1 MEKMNWMSVINS
13 YIKEICHYSQM
24 QVFATSYY
32 QKNFFQMQID
42 ERINALID
50 NIIQIYQKEENGVLH
65 QAEQLPSGNHVFT
78 LEELALYDG
87 LDGRAAYV
95 AVSGVVYDLSRVGA
109 WAGGTHFGLFAGK
122 DMTEMFMNCHNG
134 EMVRLESIPIVGTI
148 NL

>member
-1 MEKMNWMSVINS
+1 MEKMNWKSVINS

-50 NIIQIYQKEENGVLH
+50 NIIRISQKEEDGALH
-65 QAEQLPSGNHVFT
+65 QAEQLPSGNRVFT

-87 LDGRAAYV
+87 SDKRAAYV
-95 AVSGVVYDLSRVGA
+95 AVSGVVYDLSQVGA
-109 WAGGTHFGLFAGK
+109 WTGGTHFGLFAGK
-122 DMTEMFMNCHNG
+122 DMTEIFMNCHNG
-134 EMVRLESIPIVGTI
+134 EMVRLEGIPIVGTL